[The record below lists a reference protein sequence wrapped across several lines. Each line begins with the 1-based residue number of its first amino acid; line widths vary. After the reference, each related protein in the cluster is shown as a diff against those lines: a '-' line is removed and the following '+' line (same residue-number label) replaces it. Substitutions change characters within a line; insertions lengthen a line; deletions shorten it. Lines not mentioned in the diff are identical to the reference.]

1 MPLTTYTKNSTNTT
15 SLNNGAVWVGGVVPA
30 SSTDSRA
37 LWDTTTA
44 GVIANGIGA
53 STTWGQLQVTN
64 TSGVCT
70 IIGTAS
76 QIITLDPTNY
86 SNVGIALTSAAATN
100 FTLNALNALGST
112 QTWSVASGRTLT
124 VSGVVSGAFSLTKS
138 DTGTL
143 AFTGANTFGGVG
155 QSFTAAA
162 GITTGS
168 GVSSFGSAS
177 NSIFVSSGGSIAFL
191 AVPVQTS
198 FNMTGSGAAGG
209 YGAIHA
215 VLAGWAAKTL
225 TFAAN
230 DTVLSVRN
238 VAFAFTLATGSGV
251 TNITLNGETTSTV
264 NASAYTVT
272 TASSYPASGNVTV
285 TLKSFARDGST
296 ARAVKYSIGSAA
308 GVTDAVNSG
317 GGGLG
322 VNSNPVTVETTGG
335 LLSASASGTF
345 NRNYTFISRP
355 IAAYTHFL
363 ATASPSTTTFAGTL
377 TLSGADYVH
386 FAGPNLKTAIIKF
399 SGTVTG
405 TANLTVGSAIG
416 GGINID
422 CATEIASTS
431 DFSGWTGNLSVNDIR
446 YGLSL
451 PNENAISFQDG
462 NPSVISNVSGGDLT
476 VRHSSYTPD
485 PSAPTPNYTG
495 PNNLTMAGPLAGPR
509 ASWLGVPSTFSVG
522 AGLKLTLDIDFTTAG
537 ALASSP
543 GTIASGTGTLALSG
557 NNTGLTTLI
566 WNSGSLH
573 LNSAGS
579 AGNGAIALTQLATG
593 TIDNS
598 SGSGV
603 VLTATGNW
611 SWGADFTWGGT
622 NDLTRPS
629 SVSYST
635 ARTVTFTTGGTATL
649 KIASGQATVSSV
661 ALNVGGGAT
670 GTKSRLHIE
679 GASVSIATTS
689 SVTAGYL
696 KIGNAASL
704 GAVGTVT
711 AWAVSSGAAIEL
723 DNGITVPVNKNGTFI
738 GSGPNSNDGALRS
751 VSGSNTWSGAIQF
764 TNVAGGRIK
773 VDAASLTLSAAT
785 YTGIGGTSSCPVY
798 FDAGASAILN
808 QDRILNPDVGIVYCG
823 NNGSSSGRVAL
834 SKANLHTGVLNCESG
849 TTALTNANAAG
860 PAATGAGVN
869 VKTTAR
875 LAVEVPTTYK
885 ATFPGTTALGVG
897 ATNYASR
904 AKFRIGA
911 S

>member
-15 SLNNGAVWVGGVVPA
+15 ALSNGTVWVGGAVPS

-37 LWDTTTA
+37 LWDSTTA
-44 GVIANGIGA
+44 GVISNPIGA
-53 STTWGQLQVTN
+53 STTWGQIQVTN
-64 TSGVCT
+64 TIGACT
-70 IIGTAS
+70 ILGTAS
-76 QIITLDPTNY
+76 QTLTLNPTSY
-86 SNVGIALTSAAATN
+86 SSVGIELTSAAATN
-100 FTLNALNALGST
+100 FSNAALTALGST
-112 QTWSVASGRTLT
+112 QEWSVASGRTLT
-124 VSGVVSGAFSLTKS
+124 VSGVVSGAFSLTKTG
-138 DTGTL
+138 TGTL
-143 AFTGANTFGGVG
+143 AFTGANTFGGIG
-155 QSFTAAA
+155 RSFTAAA

-177 NSIFVSSGGSIAFL
+177 NSIVVNNGGSIAFS

-198 FNMTGSGAAGG
+198 FNMTGSGATGG

-215 VLAGWAAKTL
+215 IVTGWTAAKTL
-225 TFAAN
+225 TFATN
-230 DTVLSVRN
+230 NTVLSVRN
-238 VAFAFTLATGSGV
+238 AAFAFTLATNGGV
-251 TNITLNGETTSTV
+251 TAITLNGEATSTV
-264 NASAYTVT
+264 NSSAYTVT

-285 TLKSFARDGST
+285 TLKSLARDGST

-308 GVTDAVNSG
+308 SVTDAVSSG

-322 VNSNPVTVETTGG
+322 VNTNPVTVDTTGG
-335 LLSASASGTF
+335 LLSASQSGTF

-355 IAAYTHFL
+355 ITTYTHFL
-363 ATASPSTTTFAGTL
+363 VTSATSTTTFAGTL
-377 TLSGADYVH
+377 TLSGTDYVH
-386 FAGPNLKTAIIKF
+386 LAGPNTSTAIIKF

-405 TANLTVGSAIG
+405 AANLTVGSAIG
-416 GGINID
+416 GANSD
-422 CATEIASTS
+422 CTTEIATAS
-431 DFSGWTGNLSVNDIR
+431 DFSGWTGNLSVNSIR
-446 YGLSL
+446 YGKSL
-451 PNENAISFQDG
+451 PNANAISFQDG

-485 PSAPTPNYTG
+485 TSAPTPNYTG
-495 PNNLTMAGPLAGPR
+495 PNNLTMAGPSAGPR
-509 ASWLGVPSTFSVG
+509 ASWLGVPSSFSVG

-537 ALASSP
+537 SLTSA
-543 GTIASGTGTLALSG
+543 GTGTLVLPG
-557 NNTGLTTLI
+557 NNTGVTSLI
-566 WNSGSLH
+566 WNVGSLH
-573 LNSAGS
+573 LNSVGS
-579 AGNGAIALTQLATG
+579 AGNGAIVLTQLSTG

-598 SGSGV
+598 SGSAV
-603 VLTATGNW
+603 ALTATGNW
-611 SWGADFTWGGT
+611 SWGANFTWGGT

-649 KIASGQATVSSV
+649 KIASGQSTVGSV

-670 GTKSRLHIE
+670 GTRSRLHIE
-679 GASVSIATTS
+679 GASVSIATSS

-738 GSGPNSNDGALRS
+738 GSGPYSNDGALRS
-751 VSGSNTWSGAIQF
+751 VSGSNTWSGGIQF
-764 TNVAGGRIK
+764 VTGVGGRIK
-773 VDAASLTLSAAT
+773 VDAGTLTLSAAT
-785 YTGIGGTSSCPVY
+785 YANLDGTAACPVY
-798 FDAGASAILN
+798 FDAGASATLN
-808 QDRILNPDVGIVYCG
+808 QDRVLNSAVGIVYCG

-897 ATNYASR
+897 ATTYASR

-911 S
+911 